1 MASYNLKFNKD
12 DSVVRHIVVGLLADL
27 NSKLS
32 FWRQINQDE
41 RSIVDVPF
49 YYAIAGDENFMRD
62 NFLFS
67 TLNGENCDPDP
78 TIADGNYDRV
88 PRGIVNLT
96 SIAIDP
102 SKLVNKRNLG
112 QYNMITPTGEFKGYV
127 AEFEM
132 IPVNIGVDIEIIL
145 SSQLDMFKVTE
156 AIIKKM
162 YKANFYNVDAGH
174 LDEGTYRIS
183 SEYMLPDDFG
193 QERPVEYGFDDKQNH
208 KVTFSLEI
216 NSFIPSFDFE
226 EDIYT
231 KFVRRDY
238 SDNGAIWA
246 NYRDPNGYLACSS
259 VGSKYYDEDG
269 SVWEC
274 TDGQFIKTATGYEP
288 TALDLP
294 GVYEE
299 STSLIRTRRRRPA
312 DNRIFTM
319 GNSNTSN
326 PGDTEN
332 DKSLLGD
339 TYKVTGRNL
348 PFNE

>member
-1 MASYNLKFNKD
+1 
-12 DSVVRHIVVGLLADL
+12 
-27 NSKLS
+27 
-32 FWRQINQDE
+32 
-41 RSIVDVPF
+41 
-49 YYAIAGDENFMRD
+49 
-62 NFLFS
+62 
-67 TLNGENCDPDP
+67 
-78 TIADGNYDRV
+78 
-88 PRGIVNLT
+88 
-96 SIAIDP
+96 
-102 SKLVNKRNLG
+102 
-112 QYNMITPTGEFKGYV
+112 
-127 AEFEM
+127 
-132 IPVNIGVDIEIIL
+132 
-145 SSQLDMFKVTE
+145 
-156 AIIKKM
+156 
-162 YKANFYNVDAGH
+162 
-174 LDEGTYRIS
+174 
-183 SEYMLPDDFG
+183 MLPDDFG

-246 NYRDPNGYLACSS
+246 NYRDPNGYLTCSN
-259 VGSKYYDEDG
+259 VGGTYYDEDG

-332 DKSLLGD
+332 DKSLLGEN
-339 TYKVTGRNL
+339 YKVTGRNL